1 MSVEGISNHRNY
13 RGEDDFWSIR
23 QFLQD
28 TYAITP
34 LGMNWE
40 VRRWDGVVFYAE
52 ESGMPAEKVAG
63 LRLWEDADENLVG
76 AVFTER
82 PGEVHLFVHPEARE
96 LESEMLAWAEDNCVL
111 ENGEGRKS
119 LRTFCL
125 DDDRERKERLELRG
139 YQPNDSIGV
148 FRRRSLPIPAGPI
161 PRLPTGYKV
170 ARTRPGDEC
179 VGARIADLLN
189 AAFMRDF
196 HTAKEFQTF
205 SLEAPS
211 YQQACDLLAV
221 AENGTYAAYVAI
233 CWDDKNELGIIEP
246 VCTHPDHLRKK
257 LASTL
262 IHIGL
267 RCLQDLGGK
276 QVVVSTGAL
285 EPANKLYD
293 SFGFEE
299 KAIGHDW
306 VKQFDI

>member
-1 MSVEGISNHRNY
+1 MSAGGRFTHRPY
-13 RGEDDFWSIR
+13 RGEDDFWRIR

-28 TYAITP
+28 TYPITP
-34 LGMNWE
+34 LGLNWE

-52 ESGMPAEKVAG
+52 ESGMPAEKTGG
-63 LRLWEDADENLVG
+63 LRLWEDTDGNLIG

-96 LESEMLAWAEDNCVL
+96 LESEMLVWAEAHNAQQID
-111 ENGEGRKS
+111 GRRES
-119 LRTFCL
+119 LSTFCL
-125 DDDRERKERLELRG
+125 DDDRGRKERLALRG
-139 YQPNDSIGV
+139 YQPSDVVGV
-148 FRRRSLPIPAGPI
+148 FRRQSLPIAVAPI
-161 PRLPTGYKV
+161 PELHAGYSV
-170 ARTRPGDEC
+170 ARTQPGDET
-179 VGARIADLLN
+179 VGVGLADLLN
-189 AAFMRDF
+189 AAFKRDF

-246 VCTHPDHLRKK
+246 VCTHPEHLRKK

-267 RCLQDLGGK
+267 RCLQDLGGR
-276 QVVVSTGAL
+276 
-285 EPANKLYD
+285 
-293 SFGFEE
+293 
-299 KAIGHDW
+299 
-306 VKQFDI
+306 